1 MRRLFT
7 TLLVAGL
14 ALGFSGCSSDS
25 NATPEPSTSASNQT
39 IDPSLIPTDPPTDAI
54 EVDAALF
61 ESSFGDYTFK
71 VGDGPTW
78 CSINVDNHIALCEQ
92 NEPDTNYKPVEAPAS
107 CELSYGYQLRL
118 TATTP
123 TDGTD
128 EAGFMCSG
136 SAYADAANAYT
147 LNDGEVIRLDA
158 FTCFVSGT
166 TARCDNEEGKYIVL
180 GPDAWA
186 FGSKP

>member
-7 TLLVAGL
+7 TLLIAGL
-14 ALGFSGCSSDS
+14 ALGVSGCSTSGTP
-25 NATPEPSTSASNQT
+25 TPEPSESSSNPT
-39 IDPSLIPTDPPTDAI
+39 IDPALIPTEPASDAI
-54 EVDAALF
+54 EVDATLF

-71 VGDGPTW
+71 IGDGPTW
-78 CSINVDNHIALCEQ
+78 CSINVENHIALCEQ
-92 NEPDTNYKPVEAPAS
+92 NEPDTNYKPVETPTS

-123 TDGTD
+123 TDGSD

-136 SAYADAANAYT
+136 GAYADASTAFT
-147 LNDGEVIRLDA
+147 LNDGEIIRLDA

-166 TARCDNEEGKYIVL
+166 TARCDNEQGKYIVL

-186 FGSKP
+186 FGSKL

>member
-1 MRRLFT
+1 MRRLFS

-14 ALGFSGCSSDS
+14 ALSFSGCSTSS
-25 NATPEPSTSASNQT
+25 NPTPEPSESSTTAT
-39 IDPSLIPTDPPTDAI
+39 IDPSLIPTEPAVDAV
-54 EVDAALF
+54 EVDPTPF
-61 ESSFGDYTFK
+61 ENSFGDYTFK
-71 VGDGPTW
+71 VGEGPTW
-78 CSINVDNHIALCEQ
+78 CSINIDNHIALCEQ
-92 NEPDTNYKPVEAPAS
+92 NEPDTNYKPVETPSS

-118 TATTP
+118 TATAP

-128 EAGFMCSG
+128 EAGFLCSG
-136 SAYADAANAYT
+136 SAYADASMALT
-147 LNDGEVIRLDA
+147 LNEGEIIRLDA

-186 FGSKP
+186 FGTKS